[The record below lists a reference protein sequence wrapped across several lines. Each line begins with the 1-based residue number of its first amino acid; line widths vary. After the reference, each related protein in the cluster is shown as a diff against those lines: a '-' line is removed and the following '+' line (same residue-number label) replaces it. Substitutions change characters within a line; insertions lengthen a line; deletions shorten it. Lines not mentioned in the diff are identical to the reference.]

1 MLVLL
6 PTSTSKLLAQWQG
19 PYTIVKRVGKVNYMV
34 DMVDR
39 RKRRRIFHVNM
50 LCKWNVPTST
60 NYFAEGGVEGE
71 EEEVPTWDGGSEGD
85 YITGGELTTE
95 QRCELES
102 MLKKHQTSQN
112 SDKGSWVDSFGQS
125 QDRDG

>member
-1 MLVLL
+1 M
-6 PTSTSKLLAQWQG
+6 
-19 PYTIVKRVGKVNYMV
+19 KRVGKVNYMV
-34 DMVDR
+34 DMADR

-50 LCKWNVPTST
+50 LRKWNVPTST

-85 YITGGELTTE
+85 YITGEDLTTE

-102 MLKKHQTSQN
+102 VLKKHHKTLTLRFL
-112 SDKGSWVDSFGQS
+112 G
-125 QDRDG
+125 